1 MLRTRGDWTLAGAV
15 ITLALSGAACD
26 PPGTFVVGT
35 TSDSGDDSLRA
46 AIAWANASSERNARI
61 ELPRG
66 EYELTSCGPD
76 DTNARGDLDL
86 TTERFVTIVATAP
99 GVVIRQNCS
108 GERVLHGLGS
118 GLLTLSRVQ
127 LSGGSVVSSDPAK
140 PAQGG
145 GLRARGS
152 VRLEEVT
159 IAENSVTG
167 APGQSAPAG
176 QGPITG
182 GLAQGGGVFVEGSL
196 YAASTTFSSNTARG
210 GAGTDAPSNDGVA
223 SGGGA
228 AEGGAAYVAG
238 IVSIEAGMLTE
249 NRVEGGDGGR
259 GPANPGG
266 GGAAR
271 GGAVAQSAAVTLPVT
286 LANVTL
292 SANSA
297 LGGASGNG
305 TGPSFPPESVPAA
318 GAASGGAL
326 ACAGPFNAT
335 AIEASQNTAR
345 GGSSGLGGCP
355 ADTQCLSSAEPGAAR
370 GGAIA
375 AGRATVR
382 DGNFG
387 ANRAASGNVGC
398 SGRNCSAFGAPAEGG
413 GVWSASELS
422 LTDVAFTD
430 NDASQGTGVAP
441 SYGAGGALGGGAAS
455 AGALAVE
462 GATFSGNAA
471 TNGRGGALSGSSV
484 TVRAAT
490 FTNNEADGGGGAI
503 QASELDAS
511 GVTASRN
518 IAGGSGGGA
527 MGVSG
532 DALVS
537 QCRILDN
544 SVDSQAGPAR
554 GGGLLVTGSLARRDT
569 EVSGNRGRSTVTLG
583 TFGTFPSVFA
593 GGGVSAG
600 NLSAERV
607 TIANNEVFSIAVA
620 HPALPGGPS
629 GGGGVHASGV
639 SLVNVTVSDNLINEA
654 PPTYGNE
661 TVAPNRGAAVLGQSI
676 TLEHVT
682 IADNRGAASLRASQL
697 TSRRSVLVA
706 ASGRSA
712 CEAGVTVLAAT
723 YNHFSDA
730 SCALNGTGNQQT
742 DAPFLLGPV
751 ADNGGAV
758 PTRLPAYAS
767 VLVDAV
773 PPAACPVTEDAR
785 GVARPR
791 GVGCDIGAVE
801 LQPLSGTGS
810 ADLSV
815 AFTVPPLSV
824 TPGDAATWQLTVQNK
839 GPNAAAPAVRIAVP
853 DGITL
858 TSASATEGGACTLSS
873 PAECVFGRAL
883 PPGGTAHITL
893 VAQIDMGASVPLTWS
908 AEVFARDLRPPFDD
922 DLAELTTPLAPRSGI
937 RMTAGFTRF
946 SDTPGHEYRGVALQ
960 LFNDGPSSAVGTPG
974 APIQV
979 VFHPTS
985 GVQALQ
991 TPEPIIG
998 SFAPSD
1004 VAFATF
1010 FVGFL
1015 VDGTV
1020 PAQLGTFELIGG
1032 ASAQPP
1038 VPPLPVY
1045 AADLEVRAYRAPGG
1059 EPSGA
1064 PVDYRI
1070 EVQNRGPAAATDVV
1084 VSLESSAQN
1093 EWVPSLGSVE
1103 NGSSWNIVSL
1113 APGQTATLTGSAAV
1127 GSERAFTSAS
1137 VAARTVDLNPENE
1150 AVELLLDPAPQGTA
1164 DLQVTSL
1171 QAYPGAGET
1180 QRVLRATVTN
1190 TGPAASLPGEHQGI
1204 YLFVTQLV
1212 DARLTAVRSLSPG
1225 WTCSVEL
1232 PSGCATMEPVAVGA
1246 ALSFEIVLEGT
1257 FPDSFPRPG
1266 VWLMPAV
1273 TPDPDPNNNRRYVDA
1288 ALGL

>member
-1 MLRTRGDWTLAGAV
+1 MQWTTREWCRAGAV
-15 ITLALSGAACD
+15 IALALSGAACD
-26 PPGTFVVGT
+26 SPGTFVVGT

-46 AIAWANASSERNARI
+46 AIAWANASSERNVRI
-61 ELPRG
+61 ELPQG
-66 EYELTSCGPD
+66 EYELTSCGSD

-86 TTERFVTIVATAP
+86 TTERSVTIVATAP
-99 GVVIRQNCS
+99 GVVIRQTCS
-108 GERVLHGLGS
+108 GERVLHSLGS

-127 LSGGSVVSSDPAK
+127 LSGGSVVGSDPAK

-152 VRLEEVT
+152 VRLEQVT

-176 QGPITG
+176 QAPITG

-238 IVSIEAGMLTE
+238 IVNIEAGMLTQ
-249 NRVEGGDGGR
+249 NGAVGGDGGR

-297 LGGASGNG
+297 LGGASGYG
-305 TGPSFPPESVPAA
+305 TGPSFPPESVPPAA

-335 AIEASQNTAR
+335 AIDASQNTAH

-382 DGNFG
+382 DGTFA

-430 NDASQGTGVAP
+430 NDASQGTGIAP

-471 TNGRGGALSGSSV
+471 TQGRGGALGGSSV

-511 GVTASRN
+511 GVTASGN
-518 IAGGSGGGA
+518 TAGGSGGGA
-527 MGVSG
+527 IGVSG

-537 QCRILDN
+537 QCRIVDN

-554 GGGLLVTGSLARRDT
+554 GGGLLVTGSLALRDT
-569 EVSGNRGRSTVTLG
+569 EVSGNRGRSIVRLG
-583 TFGTFPSVFA
+583 TFGTAPSVFA

-607 TIANNEVFSIAVA
+607 TIAKNEVFSIAVA

-639 SLVNVTVSDNLINEA
+639 SLVNVTISDNLVNEA
-654 PPTYGNE
+654 PPSSGTA
-661 TVAPNRGAAVLGQSI
+661 TFAPNQGAAVLGQSI

-697 TSRRSVLVA
+697 TSHRSVLVA

-712 CEAGVTVLAAT
+712 CEASVTVLAAT

-730 SCALNGTGNQQT
+730 SCALNGTGNEQS

-767 VLVDAV
+767 LLVDAV

-815 AFTVPPLSV
+815 AFTVPPASV
-824 TPGDAATWQLTVQNK
+824 TPGDAATWQLTIQNQ

-858 TSASATEGGACTLSS
+858 TSASATEGGACTVSN

-883 PPGGTAHITL
+883 PPGGTAQITL
-893 VAQIDMGASVPLTWS
+893 VAQIDASASAPVTWS
-908 AEVFARDLRPPFDD
+908 AEVFARDLRPPFHDD
-922 DLAELTTPLAPRSGI
+922 RAELTTPLAPRSGI
-937 RMTAGFTRF
+937 RMTAG
-946 SDTPGHEYRGVALQ
+946 
-960 LFNDGPSSAVGTPG
+960 
-974 APIQV
+974 
-979 VFHPTS
+979 
-985 GVQALQ
+985 
-991 TPEPIIG
+991 
-998 SFAPSD
+998 
-1004 VAFATF
+1004 
-1010 FVGFL
+1010 
-1015 VDGTV
+1015 
-1020 PAQLGTFELIGG
+1020 
-1032 ASAQPP
+1032 PP
-1038 VPPLPVY
+1038 
-1045 AADLEVRAYRAPGG
+1045 
-1059 EPSGA
+1059 
-1064 PVDYRI
+1064 
-1070 EVQNRGPAAATDVV
+1070 
-1084 VSLESSAQN
+1084 
-1093 EWVPSLGSVE
+1093 
-1103 NGSSWNIVSL
+1103 
-1113 APGQTATLTGSAAV
+1113 
-1127 GSERAFTSAS
+1127 
-1137 VAARTVDLNPENE
+1137 
-1150 AVELLLDPAPQGTA
+1150 
-1164 DLQVTSL
+1164 
-1171 QAYPGAGET
+1171 
-1180 QRVLRATVTN
+1180 
-1190 TGPAASLPGEHQGI
+1190 
-1204 YLFVTQLV
+1204 
-1212 DARLTAVRSLSPG
+1212 
-1225 WTCSVEL
+1225 
-1232 PSGCATMEPVAVGA
+1232 
-1246 ALSFEIVLEGT
+1246 
-1257 FPDSFPRPG
+1257 
-1266 VWLMPAV
+1266 
-1273 TPDPDPNNNRRYVDA
+1273 
-1288 ALGL
+1288 